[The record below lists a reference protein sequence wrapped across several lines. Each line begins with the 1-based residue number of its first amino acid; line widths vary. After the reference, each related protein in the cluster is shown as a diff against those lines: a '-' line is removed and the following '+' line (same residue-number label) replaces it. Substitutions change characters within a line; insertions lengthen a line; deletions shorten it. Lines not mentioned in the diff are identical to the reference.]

1 MDKFYIVKISDGI
14 LEHETYLLL
23 RIIYLNINIL
33 LINAIEMLA
42 NEKKLNLL
50 VFIWN
55 FR

>member
-33 LINAIEMLA
+33 LINDIEKLV
-42 NEKKLNLL
+42 NEKKIKSIG
-50 VFIWN
+50 FHME
-55 FR
+55 F